1 MLAKLL
7 LAARREQ
14 IALRPLVENAMFEPK
29 IAAMLVKLYLAALR
43 HVPKLVRIHVNV
55 LRGIFQI

>member
-14 IALRPLVENAMFEPK
+14 VALRPFVEDAVLEPK
-29 IAAMLVKLYLAALR
+29 IAAMLVELYLAALR

-55 LRGIFQI
+55 LCGVLQV

>member
-14 IALRPLVENAMFEPK
+14 IALRPFVENAMFKPK
-29 IAAMLVKLYLAALR
+29 VTAVLVELYLAALR

>member
-14 IALRPLVENAMFEPK
+14 IALRPFVENAMFEPE

-55 LRGIFQI
+55 LCGVFQV